1 MAMALENYDILKGG
15 GEPVRK
21 NSWIESICLP
31 AGRRADPA
39 EDKTRPNGWQ
49 PASHRGLAAKV
60 SLKEH
65 NILHDRVL
73 IKKIGVFL
81 T

>member
-1 MAMALENYDILKGG
+1 MVMALENYDIQILS
-15 GEPVRK
+15 EQNR
-21 NSWIESICLP
+21 WIKRICLP
-31 AGRRADPA
+31 AGKQADPA

-65 NILHDRVL
+65 NILYNRVL
-73 IKKIGVFL
+73 IKKICVFR